1 MNITLKFG
9 YATLGS
15 YTTVKLNCVLTQ
27 HNLDVL
33 TIAYKEW
40 LVFLPGY
47 KGRIRIEGVLP
58 IGSHQQFRTDLEL
71 ALLRSKKDLIDER
84 IKQVTSTYLGIDRT
98 IPNLNDASIL

>member
-1 MNITLKFG
+1 MNKTIKFG
-9 YATLGS
+9 YDGLGRYTL
-15 YTTVKLNCVLTQ
+15 VKLNCVLTQ

-58 IGSHQQFRTDLEL
+58 IESHQQFRTDLEL

-84 IKQVTSTYLGIDRT
+84 IKQVTSVYLGINRT
-98 IPNLNDASIL
+98 IPNLNDVNTY